1 MSATWRCPACGA
13 VADLADNAGTL
24 NCPACTCQVRLVRPP
39 VTPNDPLRTSDHEP
53 SPQAGLD
60 ATTDLPPTSV
70 PVDGGTAAFVPGQV
84 TESERAASVVAVPGY
99 EILRVLGRGGMGVV
113 YQARH
118 LALKRIVALKM
129 ILAGGHAGPQELAR
143 FRLEAEAV
151 ARLQHPN
158 IVQVFEVGESEGH
171 PFCALEFV
179 DGGTLASKINGQG
192 LPGLDAARLV
202 ETLARA
208 VQLAHSRNVVHR
220 DLKPANVLLASD
232 GVPKITD
239 FGLARQTDNGSGE
252 TQAGAIMG
260 TPSYMAPEQASGRTR
275 EAGPAADIYSLGAIL
290 YECLTGRPPFRG
302 QTLVE
307 TLDLVR
313 SQEPVPPTHWQK
325 KVPPDLET
333 ICLKCLRKE
342 PEQRYTSAAELADDL
357 VRWQQ
362 GEPIRARPVGSV
374 ERAVKW
380 VQRNPVPTAAAVAV
394 VLALVA
400 GATVSYLGY
409 REAVEQANIAKNNE
423 ETATQQTAL
432 AVQRA
437 NERDREAVRANREAV
452 LAKGALHTN
461 QIYLAFQA
469 REQFDY
475 PRVAQLLTEIRP
487 EYQQVWETRYLRNLW
502 LKEAR
507 PRRVFAGHTDRVV
520 SVCFSPDGKTVLT
533 ASHDKTARLSDATTG
548 QELFVLRGHTKEIL
562 SACFSPDGKTV
573 LTGSKDHTA
582 RLWDAETGKEKAV
595 LTGHTDQV
603 VSLGFRLDGQRVLT
617 GSTDSTARAW
627 DAQTG
632 QEKVLFKG
640 HTGSV
645 VYVSFSPDGKTVL
658 TGSATLFT
666 RGRDLGRTDN
676 TARLWDA
683 QTGQEK
689 ATLKSHRGS
698 LWSVC
703 FSPDGQRVLTGGEDK
718 TARLWDAQT
727 GQEKGVFQG
736 THYITSACFSPD
748 GKRVLT
754 LSAEYP
760 ARLWDTQTGRE
771 NTALK
776 GQTGVITNACFSP
789 DGQRILT
796 DGISGARL
804 WDVKTGKALAA
815 FKGGGRICFSPDGQ
829 SVLIGGP
836 DGTVQ
841 LWDAETAEERSTLK
855 GSLTRVFGVCF
866 SPDSRSVLAGGPD
879 GTARLL
885 DAETGREKVVF
896 KGRPRREGTGGL
908 VLFSPDGKRVLT
920 GGEQID
926 ARLWDAETGQDVAD
940 LAHTLSITAAC
951 FSPDGKRLLTGS
963 GVVQRVL
970 GQAMISQGADTTARL
985 WDAETGRELAV
996 LNHGGQ
1002 VASVCFSP
1010 DGKTALTGS
1019 GNGARLWDVQTGQ
1032 EQLVLK
1038 GGGGTGA
1045 CFSPDGKHVLA
1056 GSHDGTAR
1064 LWDAV
1069 TGQEQAALKGHTGE
1083 VRAVAYSPDG
1093 KHVLTG
1099 SKDRTARLWDA
1110 MTGEE
1115 HAVLK
1120 GHRNWVE
1127 SVCFSPDSQRV
1138 LTGSSDG
1145 TTRLWDT
1152 QTGLEKVV
1160 LPGGNRWALF
1170 SPDGHC
1176 ILTWGLSGGAARLW
1190 DGQPSLEMA
1199 PPK

>member
-1 MSATWRCPACGA
+1 MTATWRCPACGA
-13 VADLADNAGTL
+13 VADLASVSGPLD
-24 NCPACTCQVRLVRPP
+24 CPACAWRDWLDHSPGTAAAL
-39 VTPNDPLRTSDHEP
+39 TADHEP
-53 SPQAGLD
+53 GQTASLPD
-60 ATTDLPPTSV
+60 ATADHTPASLPTE
-70 PVDGGTAAFVPGQV
+70 GATAAFVPGQA
-84 TESERAASVVAVPGY
+84 TEPAPDAASVLVLGY
-99 EILRVLGRGGMGVV
+99 EILGVLGRGGMGVV

-118 LALKRIVALKM
+118 LALKRVVALKM

-158 IVQVFEVGESEGH
+158 IVQVFEVGESDGH

-179 DGGTLASKINGQG
+179 EGCTLASKLSGQP
-192 LPGLDAARLV
+192 LPAREAAKLV

-232 GVPKITD
+232 GTPKITD
-239 FGLARQTDNGSGE
+239 FGLARQIDNDSGE

-260 TPSYMAPEQASGRTR
+260 TPSYMAPEQASGRTHD
-275 EAGPAADIYSLGAIL
+275 AGPAADIYALGAIL
-290 YECLTGRPPFRG
+290 YECLTGQPPFKG
-302 QTLVE
+302 STLVE
-307 TLDLVR
+307 TLDQVR
-313 SQEPVPPTHWQK
+313 TQEPVPPSRLRQG
-325 KVPPDLET
+325 VPRDLET
-333 ICLKCLRKE
+333 ICLKCLHKE
-342 PEQRYTSAAELADDL
+342 PEQRYASAAELADDL
-357 VRWQQ
+357 LRWRH
-362 GEPIRARPVGSV
+362 GEPIRARPVSSV

-380 VQRNPVPTAAAVAV
+380 VCRNLVPTAAAVAV
-394 VLALVA
+394 VLALVV

-423 ETATQQTAL
+423 ENAKQQTAL

-437 NERDREAVRANREAV
+437 NERDREAV

-461 QIYLAFQA
+461 QLYLAFQA

-475 PRVAQLLTEIRP
+475 PRVAQLLTEMRP

-520 SVCFSPDGKTVLT
+520 SVCFSPNGKTVLT

-573 LTGSKDHTA
+573 LTGSKDRTA
-582 RLWDAETGKEKAV
+582 RLWDAETGQEKAV

-617 GSTDSTARAW
+617 GSMDRTARVW
-627 DAQTG
+627 DTQTG
-632 QEKVLFKG
+632 QEKVQFKG

-645 VYVSFSPDGKTVL
+645 VCVNFSPDGKTVL
-658 TGSATLFT
+658 TGSGYLFT
-666 RGRDLGRTDN
+666 RGRDLGRADN
-676 TARLWDA
+676 TARLWEA
-683 QTGQEK
+683 ETGQEK
-689 ATLKSHRGS
+689 ATLKGHGGS

-804 WDVKTGKALAA
+804 WDAKTGKALAA
-815 FKGGGRICFSPDGQ
+815 FKGGGRFCFSPDGQ

-841 LWDAETAEERSTLK
+841 LWDAETSDERSTLK

-885 DAETGREKVVF
+885 DAETGREKGVF
-896 KGRPRREGTGGL
+896 KGGRRRSGTGGL
-908 VLFSPDGKRVLT
+908 VLFSPEGKRVLT
-920 GGEQID
+920 GGEQVG
-926 ARLWDAETGQDVAD
+926 ARLWDAESGQDVAD

-963 GVVQRVL
+963 GVVQKVL
-970 GQAMISQGADTTARL
+970 GEAMISQGADTTARL
-985 WDAETGRELAV
+985 WDAQTGRELAV

-1019 GNGARLWDVQTGQ
+1019 GAGARLWDVQTGQ

-1064 LWDAV
+1064 LWDAQS
-1069 TGQEQAALKGHTGE
+1069 GQEQAVLKGHTGE

-1110 MTGEE
+1110 ETGQE

-1152 QTGLEKVV
+1152 ETGLEKVV
-1160 LPGGNRWALF
+1160 LPGGNRWAHF

-1199 PPK
+1199 PK